1 MSKIILSQMDYWEK
15 LQSRELVFAGVDLKT
30 SDTFVEDIENG
41 ITYKVLFNIDTMNYE
56 LEEVEDFAENN

>member
-1 MSKIILSQMDYWEK
+1 MDYWEK